1 MAPPKCFIVKIAWYH
16 DDDFAILLPFC
27 ALVPNNLD
35 QPIRKNIMT
44 PIIELLKA
52 HRSIRKFENRPVATD
67 LLHELIKAGQA
78 AASSSFLQAATIIRI
93 SDPTKRASLA
103 ALANHQPYIE
113 SAAEFLVFCADMN
126 RAAHCFDWHDATA
139 NTGFT
144 EQFIIATVDASLVAQ
159 NIAVAAESAGLGIC
173 YIGALRNNPAE
184 VSSLLE
190 LPQNTYPV
198 FGLCLGWP
206 DQDPEVKPRLPLEI
220 VLRENSY
227 GDALNLDQLAGY
239 DEAIRYYYQT
249 RTGNKKHQSW
259 SEQMSGML
267 SKESR
272 PHMLEFLKMKGF
284 LQK

>member
-1 MAPPKCFIVKIAWYH
+1 MMVI
-16 DDDFAILLPFC
+16 LPFLC
-27 ALVPNNLD
+27 WFFDLVPNNFD
-35 QPIRKNIMT
+35 QTMRKNIMT
-44 PIIELLKA
+44 PTIELLKA
-52 HRSIRKFENRPVATD
+52 HRSIRKFENRPIATD
-67 LLHELIKAGQA
+67 LLHELIQAGQA

-93 SDPTKRASLA
+93 SDSAKRASLA
-103 ALANHQPYIE
+103 AVANHQPYIE

-126 RAAHCFDWHDATA
+126 RASRCCDWHDASA

-144 EQFIIATVDASLVAQ
+144 EQFIIATVDASLVSQ
-159 NIAVAAESAGLGIC
+159 NIVVAAESAGLGIC

-184 VSSLLE
+184 VSSLLK

-220 VLRENSY
+220 VLRENNY
-227 GDALNLDQLAGY
+227 GDAPDFDQLADY
-239 DEAIRYYYQT
+239 DEVIRYYYQT
-249 RTGNKKHQSW
+249 RTGNKKYQSW

-272 PHMLEFLKMKGF
+272 THMLGFLKMKGF

>member
-1 MAPPKCFIVKIAWYH
+1 
-16 DDDFAILLPFC
+16 
-27 ALVPNNLD
+27 
-35 QPIRKNIMT
+35 MT

-67 LLHELIKAGQA
+67 LLHELIQAGQA

-126 RAAHCFDWHDATA
+126 RAAHCCDWHDATA

-159 NIAVAAESAGLGIC
+159 NISVAAESVGLGIC

-227 GDALNLDQLAGY
+227 GDALNLDQLADY

-272 PHMLEFLKMKGF
+272 LHMLEFLKMKGF

>member
-1 MAPPKCFIVKIAWYH
+1 MVI
-16 DDDFAILLPFC
+16 LPFLC
-27 ALVPNNLD
+27 WFFDLVPNNFD
-35 QPIRKNIMT
+35 QTMRKNIMT
-44 PIIELLKA
+44 PTIELLKA
-52 HRSIRKFENRPVATD
+52 HRSIRKFENRPIATD
-67 LLHELIKAGQA
+67 LLHELIQAGQA

-93 SDPTKRASLA
+93 SDPAKRASLA
-103 ALANHQPYIE
+103 AMANHQPYIE

-126 RAAHCFDWHDATA
+126 RASRCCDWHDASA

-159 NIAVAAESAGLGIC
+159 NIVVAAESVGLGIC
-173 YIGALRNNPAE
+173 YIGALRNNPVE
-184 VSSLLE
+184 VSSLLK

-220 VLRENSY
+220 VLRENNY
-227 GDALNLDQLAGY
+227 GDAPDFDQLADY
-239 DEAIRYYYQT
+239 DEVIRYYYQT

-272 PHMLEFLKMKGF
+272 PHMLGFLKMKGF

>member
-1 MAPPKCFIVKIAWYH
+1 MMVI
-16 DDDFAILLPFC
+16 LPFYC
-27 ALVPNNLD
+27 RFFDLVLNNLD
-35 QPIRKNIMT
+35 QLIRKNIMAPT
-44 PIIELLKA
+44 IELLKA
-52 HRSIRKFENRPVATD
+52 HRSIRKFESRPIATN
-67 LLHELIKAGQA
+67 LFHELIQAGPA

-93 SDPTKRASLA
+93 SDPAKRASLA
-103 ALANHQPYIE
+103 ALANHQTYIE
-113 SAAEFLVFCADMN
+113 SAAEFLVFCADIN
-126 RAAHCFDWHDATA
+126 RASRCCDWHDASA

-159 NIAVAAESAGLGIC
+159 NIVVAAESAGHGIC

-206 DQDPEVKPRLPLEI
+206 DQDPEVKPRLPLKI

-227 GDALNLDQLAGY
+227 GDAPDIVQLAGY

-249 RTGNKKHQSW
+249 RTDNKKSQSW
-259 SEQMSGML
+259 SEQMSSML

-272 PHMLEFLKMKGF
+272 PHMFEFLKMKGF

>member
-1 MAPPKCFIVKIAWYH
+1 
-16 DDDFAILLPFC
+16 
-27 ALVPNNLD
+27 
-35 QPIRKNIMT
+35 MT

-52 HRSIRKFENRPVATD
+52 HRSIRKFENRPIATD
-67 LLHELIKAGQA
+67 LLHELIQAGQA
-78 AASSSFLQAATIIRI
+78 AASSNFLQAATIIRI
-93 SDPTKRASLA
+93 SDPAKRASLA

-126 RAAHCFDWHDATA
+126 RAARCCDWHDASA

-159 NIAVAAESAGLGIC
+159 NIVVAAESAGLGIC

-220 VLRENSY
+220 MLRENSY
-227 GDALNLDQLAGY
+227 GGDVDFERLADY
-239 DEAIRYYYQT
+239 DDVIRAYYQT
-249 RTGNKKHQSW
+249 RTANQKSQSW
-259 SEQMSGML
+259 SEQMAGML

-272 PHMLEFLKMKGF
+272 PHMLKFLQESGF
-284 LQK
+284 LLK

>member
-1 MAPPKCFIVKIAWYH
+1 
-16 DDDFAILLPFC
+16 
-27 ALVPNNLD
+27 
-35 QPIRKNIMT
+35 MT

-52 HRSIRKFENRPVATD
+52 HRSIRKFKNRPVATD
-67 LLHELIKAGQA
+67 LLHELIQAGQA

-93 SDPTKRASLA
+93 SDPTKRATLA

-126 RAAHCFDWHDATA
+126 RAACCCDWHDASA

-159 NIAVAAESAGLGIC
+159 NIVVAAESAGLGIC

-184 VSSLLE
+184 VSSLLA

-220 VLRENSY
+220 MLRENSY
-227 GDALNLDQLAGY
+227 GGDVDFERLADQVAVTNYGGDCHNYALLAAGHIDLVMEDSLAAHDMMAVVALMLAAGATVSDLYGQPIQLGQSTSILAAATPQLHQAALALISAG
-239 DEAIRYYYQT
+239 
-249 RTGNKKHQSW
+249 G
-259 SEQMSGML
+259 
-267 SKESR
+267 
-272 PHMLEFLKMKGF
+272 
-284 LQK
+284 